1 MLPCFLQI
9 LEYIIGSAA
18 CACALSALVDI
29 LTDGA
34 FSNITA
40 AWAGPAPPDDSILR
54 EYIVGQCATLSLQ
67 AFLYVLMISARNG
80 CRK

>member
-1 MLPCFLQI
+1 MKTKVKASDNKCMPFHQI

-54 EYIVGQCATLSLQ
+54 E
-67 AFLYVLMISARNG
+67 
-80 CRK
+80 